1 MAKRKHAM
9 PGRHSSG
16 STTRTESNRVEEKPA
31 TLKDLLNA
39 DILQKLQAQA
49 DQLKAEEARREK
61 EKLRQLEE
69 ARKAE
74 QKRLENNFEYLL
86 SNSKLDWRQYK

>member
-1 MAKRKHAM
+1 MAKRKQSM
-9 PGRHSSG
+9 PGRQSAG
-16 STTRTESNRVEEKPA
+16 STTRTESKRFAEKPA
-31 TLKDLLNA
+31 TLRDLLDA

-49 DQLKAEEARREK
+49 DQLKAEEARREE

-74 QKRLENNFEYLL
+74 QKRLENNFEHLL
-86 SNSKLDWRQYK
+86 KNSKLDWRQYK

>member
-1 MAKRKHAM
+1 MAKRKHAI
-9 PGRHSSG
+9 PGRHSAD
-16 STTRTESNRVEEKPA
+16 STTRTESDKVEEKPA

-69 ARKAE
+69 ARKEE